1 MFDLISGACPSGCQF
16 VKNILVYRDRLGAKS
31 EWAFMRRQYLGFRTL
46 EPNWVGCRID
56 PGLAGSGLSPPLLLG
71 GSGILGPVQRALFKQ
86 VGRVPDTG
94 RLQAL
99 APVVVH
105 AQFGRGG
112 ALALPL
118 AKHLQIP
125 LVVTF
130 HGGDAFKE
138 KHYGKVLLP
147 SIFQRRWAELQ
158 QYASLFVCVSEGVRA
173 KLLERGVPPEKLE
186 VINIGVELQD
196 RPRVARQRTNFL
208 FAGRFVEKKGIFVL
222 IDAIRRF
229 RDAGLETPFTVAGD
243 GPLLEAARA
252 RASDLRGVAFPGW
265 LSPERLR
272 EEMES
277 AIAMLV
283 PSIVG
288 EGGDA
293 EGLPSVAV
301 EAMSLAAP
309 VVASDS
315 CGLSDLLPGAGAG
328 VIVPSGDAEALCNA
342 LVDLSKHPEH
352 ALQMG
357 AAAAGLAQQRLS
369 AVVQSRTLEDR
380 LLKIADTAGRGV
392 R

>member
-1 MFDLISGACPSGCQF
+1 M
-16 VKNILVYRDRLGAKS
+16 KNILVYRDRLLAKS

-46 EPNWVGCRID
+46 APHWVGCRID
-56 PGLAGSGLSPPLLLG
+56 PDFAGSGISAPLLLG
-71 GSGILGPVQRALFKQ
+71 GRGILGPLHRALFKQ
-86 VGRVPDTG
+86 AGRVPDTDG
-94 RLQAL
+94 LPAL

-118 AKHLQIP
+118 AKHLRIP

-138 KHYGKVLLP
+138 KHYGKALLP
-147 SIFQRRWAELQ
+147 SIFQRRWPELQ

-173 KLLERGVPPEKLE
+173 KLLERGAPPEKLE
-186 VINIGVELQD
+186 VINIGVELPD
-196 RPRVARQRTNFL
+196 PSRVARPRTSFL

-229 RDAGLETPFTVAGD
+229 RAAGFETPFIVAGD

-252 RASDLRGVAFPGW
+252 RAVDLRGVAFPGW
-265 LSPERLR
+265 LSPVRLR
-272 EEMES
+272 EETES
-277 AIAMLV
+277 ARAMLV

-301 EAMSLAAP
+301 EAMSLATP

-328 VIVPSGDAEALCNA
+328 IIVLSGDAEALCNA
-342 LVDLSKHPEH
+342 LVGLAKQPER
-352 ALQMG
+352 ALKMG
-357 AAAAGLAQQRLS
+357 AAAASLVQRKLS
-369 AVVQSRTLEDR
+369 AIVQSQKLEDR
-380 LLKIADTAGRGV
+380 LLKIADTARPGV